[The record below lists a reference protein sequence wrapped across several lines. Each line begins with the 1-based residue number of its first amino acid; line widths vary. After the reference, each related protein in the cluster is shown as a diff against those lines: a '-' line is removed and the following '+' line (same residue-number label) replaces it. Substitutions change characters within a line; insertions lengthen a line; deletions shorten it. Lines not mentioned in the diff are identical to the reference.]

1 MSENIKYLNDENFDE
16 GIAKGVALVDF
27 YADWCGPCRMIAPI
41 IKKLADD
48 MHGQATIAKVDIEHA
63 QRVAGS
69 FQVTS
74 IPTLILFKDGEEIE
88 RITGVRDENTLKALL
103 QSAL

>member
-16 GIAKGVALVDF
+16 GVAKGVALVDF

-41 IKKLADD
+41 INELADE
-48 MHGQATIAKVDIEHA
+48 MHSQATIAKVDIEHA
-63 QRVAGS
+63 QRIAGS

-74 IPTLILFKDGEEIE
+74 IPTLILFKNGQEIE
-88 RITGVRDENTLKALL
+88 RITGIRDKDTLKALL